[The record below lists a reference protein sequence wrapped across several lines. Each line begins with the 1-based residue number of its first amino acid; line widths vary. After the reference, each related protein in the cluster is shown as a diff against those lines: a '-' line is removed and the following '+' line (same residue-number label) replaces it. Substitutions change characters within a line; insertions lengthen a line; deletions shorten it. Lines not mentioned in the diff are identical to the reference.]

1 MDVRE
6 QITALREQLRYHNEK
21 YYNEDAPEITD
32 YEYDMLQRQLR
43 ALEAEHPE
51 MADANSPTQRVGG
64 TASSRFAKV
73 THAYPLESL
82 QDVFSFDELGEFYS
96 RVENA
101 VGQAEYVVEYKI
113 DGLSVALEYVD
124 GEFVRGATR
133 GDGQVGEDV
142 TKNLKTIKDIPKKLE
157 NAPPHLI
164 VRGEVYMKV
173 RVRHPNAEPS
183 VRQAAT
189 GQSAQRGCRLSASEG
204 QQDHARAQ
212 AVYLLLQHP
221 EQR

>member
-32 YEYDMLQRQLR
+32 YEYDMQQLGRPDLILLPGTKNTMHDLAWMRQ
-43 ALEAEHPE
+43 
-51 MADANSPTQRVGG
+51 SGVVGG

-124 GEFVRGATR
+124 GVFVRGATR

-164 VRGEVYMKV
+164 VRGEVYMKKSLD
-173 RVRHPNAEPS
+173 R
-183 VRQAAT
+183 
-189 GQSAQRGCRLSASEG
+189 CL
-204 QQDHARAQ
+204 
-212 AVYLLLQHP
+212 
-221 EQR
+221 